1 MINMNKQ
8 ESRIGIDIGGTF
20 TDLIFQDELGNTK
33 AVKVPTTPSNP
44 DQGCINAI
52 NDAQIEDISKVSYF
66 LHATTVGLNALLE
79 RRGAT
84 VGILTTEGF
93 RDTLEIG
100 RGDRAEMYN
109 IKWNPPK
116 SLVPRK
122 LRIGIRERLLYDGTV
137 KTTLHRKDIVNA
149 LKKFKEN
156 NVDAIAVV
164 YLHAYANPKHEI
176 ETLRI
181 LREEG
186 FKGEVS
192 LSHQVTGEYREYE
205 RTTTTVIDAF
215 VSGRMG
221 SYLTKIENKLRTI
234 GFKGLPLITK
244 SGGGAMTFRDANGSL
259 SQTIMSGPVA
269 GAEGAAEL
277 TRALKLGNLITADV
291 GGTSFD
297 TCIVVNGRPKL
308 MYQGE
313 IIGMPVQM
321 PWVDVRSI
329 GAGGGSIAYVDN
341 GGLLKVGPESAG
353 ATPGPACY
361 NRGGILPTIT
371 DAAFILGMLGN
382 GELASGLLLNKE
394 KSINAIQP
402 LAEKLNIAVEKV
414 AQGILR
420 IATSSMSNTIR
431 EITIENGIDPREM
444 KLIAYGGAGPLFADL
459 IIEELQMTDIV
470 LPPFAGN
477 FSAWGLLGTDILYA
491 KSLTKK
497 FELNQEYV
505 TLLNPLLNDM
515 FKELRSRLD
524 GDIEVEHEVALDVRY
539 KGQEHS
545 LTLTLDN
552 NKGVLNLPSKKIRDQ
567 FEKEYFE
574 IYGTNLEVLLEV
586 VTVRVALRKSLS
598 KRVLQSNHKQEER
611 KDKSIEAYSFIK
623 EKFVPFKIVERS
635 QLEMGKII
643 EGPAILTE
651 STTTTYIDVNASF
664 VLDRSGCVF
673 ITKKRDNND

>member
-1 MINMNKQ
+1 MHQ

-20 TDLIFQDELGNTK
+20 TDLIYQDEHGKTR
-33 AVKVPTTPSNP
+33 AVKVPTTPGNP
-44 DQGCINAI
+44 NEGCINAVKKAGI
-52 NDAQIEDISKVSYF
+52 DNIGNVAYF

-116 SLVPRK
+116 PLVPRK
-122 LRIGIRERLLYDGTV
+122 LRLGIEERLFSDGSV
-137 KTTLHRKDIVNA
+137 KTPLNKEDVLEA
-149 LKKFKEN
+149 LKMFKAN
-156 NVDAIAVV
+156 NVNAIAVI
-164 YLHAYANPKHEI
+164 YLHAYANPSHEL
-176 ETLRI
+176 ETKRI
-181 LREEG
+181 LKEAGFEG
-186 FKGEVS
+186 EIS

-221 SYLTKIENKLRTI
+221 NYLNKIDTDLRGI

-244 SGGGAMTFRDANGSL
+244 SGGGAMTFKDANGSL
-259 SQTIMSGPVA
+259 SQTVMSGPVA

-277 TRALKLGNLITADV
+277 TRNLGLGNLITADV

-297 TCIVVNGRPKL
+297 TCIVVDGRPKL

-329 GAGGGSIAYVDN
+329 GAGGGSIAYVDA
-341 GGLLKVGPESAG
+341 GGLLKVGPQSAG
-353 ATPGPACY
+353 AMPGPACY
-361 NRGGILPTIT
+361 GRGGSLPTIT
-371 DAAFILGMLGN
+371 DAAFVLGMLGK
-382 GELASGLLLNKE
+382 GKLASGLELDRG
-394 KSINAIQP
+394 KSLKAMQP
-402 LAEKLNIAVEKV
+402 LADKLGVTVEKV

-420 IATSSMSNTIR
+420 IATSSMANTIK

-459 IIEELQMTDIV
+459 IIGELLMTDIV

-497 FELNQEYV
+497 MDVGKGYAD
-505 TLLNPLLNDM
+505 TLNPILKKM
-515 FKELRSRLD
+515 FAELRSKLQ
-524 GDIEVEHEVALDVRY
+524 GNLKVLHEVFLDVRY
-539 KGQEHS
+539 KGQEH
-545 LTLTLDN
+545 TLTIPVENDD
-552 NKGVLNLPSKKIRDQ
+552 GMVTPSSREIREQ
-567 FEKEYFE
+567 FEADYVNIYNAKLTNDIE
-574 IYGTNLEVLLEV
+574 IVS
-586 VTVRVALRKSLS
+586 VRVALRKALS
-598 KRVLQSNHKQEER
+598 KRTFQHQGENTGRQAETVR
-611 KDKSIEAYSFIK
+611 AYSFYSDA
-623 EKFVPFKIVERS
+623 FMDFKLIDRDTLKMD
-635 QLEMGKII
+635 QRI
-643 EGPAILTE
+643 EGPIILIE
-651 STTTTYIDVNASF
+651 STATTYIDSNSTLG
-664 VLDRSGCVF
+664 LDVSGCVF
-673 ITKKRDNND
+673 ITKKNKK

>member
-1 MINMNKQ
+1 MYNQ

-20 TDLIFQDELGNTK
+20 TDLIYQDENGKTQ

-44 DQGCINAI
+44 NQGCIDAI
-52 NDAQIEDISKVSYF
+52 KNTSIKNIEDVTYF

-116 SLVPRK
+116 PLVPRK
-122 LRIGIRERLLYDGTV
+122 LRLGIRERLYADGSV
-137 KTTLHRKDIVNA
+137 KTKLSKEDVIAALNVFEQQNVN
-149 LKKFKEN
+149 
-156 NVDAIAVV
+156 AIAVV
-164 YLHAYANPKHEI
+164 YLHAYANPSHEL
-176 ETLRI
+176 ETLKI
-181 LREEG
+181 LREAG
-186 FKGEVS
+186 FKGEIS

-221 SYLTKIENKLRTI
+221 SYLNKIETELRNI

-244 SGGGAMTFRDANGSL
+244 SGGGAMTFKDANGSL
-259 SQTIMSGPVA
+259 SQTVMSGPVA

-277 TRALKLGNLITADV
+277 TRNLNLGNLITADV

-297 TCIVVNGRPKL
+297 TCVIINGRPKL

-329 GAGGGSIAYVDN
+329 GAGGGSIAYIDE

-361 NRGGILPTIT
+361 GRGGTRPTIT
-371 DAAFILGMLGN
+371 DAAFVLGMLGQ
-382 GELASGLLLNKE
+382 GMLASGLILDKQ
-394 KSINAIQP
+394 KSIDSIKP
-402 LAEKLNIAVEKV
+402 LAEKLNLSVEQIAHGV
-414 AQGILR
+414 LR
-420 IATSSMSNTIR
+420 IATSSMANTIR
-431 EITIENGIDPREM
+431 EITVENGIDPREM

-470 LPPFAGN
+470 IPPFAGN

-491 KSLTKK
+491 KSLTHKM
-497 FELNQEYV
+497 ELKEDYATV
-505 TLLNPLLNDM
+505 LTPILNKI
-515 FKELRSRLD
+515 FTELKSRLD
-524 GDIEVEHEVALDVRY
+524 QKMDVVHEVALDIRY
-539 KGQEHS
+539 RGQEHS
-545 LTLTLDN
+545 LTISVEN
-552 NKGVLNLPSKKIRDQ
+552 NNGIINLNSEKLREK

-574 IYGTNLEVLLEV
+574 IYNTNLEYALEI
-586 VTVRVALRKSLS
+586 VTIRLALRKSLS
-598 KRVLQSNHKQEER
+598 KRSLQTDFKPE
-611 KDKSIEAYSFIK
+611 KIDIKSSEAYSFFDK
-623 EKFVPFKIVERS
+623 KYVPFKIINRN
-635 QLEMGKII
+635 QLNIGEVNL
-643 EGPAILTE
+643 GPAILIE
-651 STTTTYIDVNASF
+651 RTTTTYIDKNKSF
-664 VLDRSGCVF
+664 VLDKTGCVL
-673 ITKKRDNND
+673 ITKNNSHNA

>member
-1 MINMNKQ
+1 MNKQ

-20 TDLIFQDELGNTK
+20 TDLIYQDEFGSTK
-33 AVKVPTTPSNP
+33 AVKVPTTSSNP

-52 NDAQIEDISKVSYF
+52 NNAQIKDISKVSYF

-84 VGILTTEGF
+84 VGVLTTEGF

-116 SLVPRK
+116 PLVPRK
-122 LRIGIRERLLYDGTV
+122 LRLGVRERIFYDGTV
-137 KTTLHRKDIVNA
+137 KAALHREDVVKA
-149 LKKFKEN
+149 LKKCKEN
-156 NVDAIAVV
+156 DVNAIAVI

-176 ETLRI
+176 ETLKI

-186 FKGEVS
+186 YKGEVS

-221 SYLTKIENKLRTI
+221 SYLSKIERELRTI
-234 GFKGLPLITK
+234 DFKGLPLITK
-244 SGGGAMTFRDANGSL
+244 SGGGAMTFKDANGSL
-259 SQTIMSGPVA
+259 SQTVMSGPVA
-269 GAEGAAEL
+269 GVEGAAEL
-277 TRALKLGNLITADV
+277 TRALNLGDLITADV

-297 TCIVVNGRPKL
+297 TCLVLNGRPKL

-329 GAGGGSIAYVDN
+329 GAGGGSIAYVDD
-341 GGLLKVGPESAG
+341 GGLLKVGPQSAG

-361 NRGGILPTIT
+361 NTGGTLPTIT
-371 DAAFILGMLGN
+371 DAAFVLGMLGK

-394 KSINAIQP
+394 KSINAMQP
-402 LAEKLNIAVEKV
+402 LAEKLNISIEKV
-414 AQGILR
+414 AQGILL
-420 IATSSMSNTIR
+420 IATSSMANIIR

-444 KLIAYGGAGPLFADL
+444 KLIAYGGAGPLFAHL
-459 IIEELQMTDIV
+459 IIEELQMTNIV

-497 FELNQEYV
+497 FELNKEY
-505 TLLNPLLNDM
+505 TSLLNPILNNM
-515 FKELRSRLD
+515 FNELRSRLD
-524 GDIEVEHEVALDVRY
+524 GEIEVDYEVALDVRY
-539 KGQEHS
+539 KGQEHA
-545 LTLTLDN
+545 LTLILQN
-552 NKGVLNLPSKKIRDQ
+552 NSGVINLLSKKVRNQ

-574 IYGTNLEVLLEV
+574 IYGMNLENSLEV
-586 VTVRVALRKSLS
+586 VTIRVALRKSLS
-598 KRVLQSNHKQEER
+598 KRLLQSEYKPIKR
-611 KDKSIEAYSFIK
+611 IDKNLEAYSFFK
-623 EKFVPFKIVERS
+623 EKFVPFKIIERN
-635 QLEMGKII
+635 QLEIGRTAQ
-643 EGPAILTE
+643 GPAILIENTA
-651 STTTTYIDVNASF
+651 TTYIDTNASF
-664 VLDRSGCVF
+664 VLDKSGCVF
-673 ITKKRDNND
+673 IFKTNKNNG

>member
-1 MINMNKQ
+1 MNKK

-20 TDLIFQDELGNTK
+20 TDLIYQDEYGNTQ

-52 NDAQIEDISKVSYF
+52 KSTDVEDISKVSYF

-79 RRGAT
+79 RRGAV

-100 RGDRAEMYN
+100 RGDRTEMYN
-109 IKWNPPK
+109 IKWNPSKP
-116 SLVPRK
+116 LVPRK
-122 LRIGIRERLLYDGTV
+122 LRIGIQERLFYDGSV
-137 KTTLHRKDIVNA
+137 KTPLSRNDIKKALQIFKVHNVN
-149 LKKFKEN
+149 
-156 NVDAIAVV
+156 AIAVV
-164 YLHAYANPKHEI
+164 YLHAYANPVHEI
-176 ETLRI
+176 ETLNI

-186 FKGEVS
+186 FDGEIS

-205 RTTTTVIDAF
+205 RTTSTTIDAF

-221 SYLTKIENKLRTI
+221 SYLSKIENELRNI

-244 SGGGAMTFRDANGSL
+244 SGGGAMTFKDANGSL
-259 SQTIMSGPVA
+259 SQTVMSGPVA

-277 TRALKLGNLITADV
+277 TRALNLGNLITVDV

-297 TCIVVNGRPKL
+297 TCIVIDGRPKI

-329 GAGGGSIAYVDN
+329 GAGGGSIAYIDE
-341 GGLLKVGPESAG
+341 GGLLKVGPKSAG

-361 NRGGILPTIT
+361 NRGGTLPTIT
-371 DAAFILGMLGN
+371 DAAFILGMLGK
-382 GELASGLLLNKE
+382 GALASGLKLDKT
-394 KSINAIQP
+394 KSINSIQP
-402 LAEKLNIAVEKV
+402 LADKLNISVEQV

-420 IATSSMSNTIR
+420 IATSSMANTIR

-459 IIEELQMTDIV
+459 IVEELQMTDTV

-497 FELNQEYV
+497 IPVNKEYTQV
-505 TLLNPLLNDM
+505 LNPILTSL
-515 FKELRSRLD
+515 FHELKARLD
-524 GDIEVEHEVALDVRY
+524 KEIDILYEVALDIRY
-539 KGQEHS
+539 KGQEHA
-545 LTLTLDN
+545 LTLSVQN
-552 NKGVLNLPSKKIRDQ
+552 NNGLIDISEIEIRDQ
-567 FEKEYFE
+567 FEKAYFD
-574 IYGTNLEVLLEV
+574 IYNSNLENPIEIVAI
-586 VTVRVALRKSLS
+586 RVALRKSLS
-598 KRVLQSNHKQEER
+598 KRLIHSTINQTA
-611 KDKSIEAYSFIK
+611 KSDEKIDAYSFVKGKIL
-623 EKFVPFKIVERS
+623 PFKIVARDS
-635 QLEMGKII
+635 LEIGSIVY
-643 EGPAILTE
+643 GPLILTE
-651 STTTTYIDVNASF
+651 STTTTYVDVNSSL
-664 VLDRSGCVF
+664 VLDDSGCVF
-673 ITKKRDNND
+673 ITKKK